1 MRPIPAIGMAAF
13 VLCLGAAV
21 RPATAQ
27 GAGAQTPQ
35 ALQQQVDALK
45 ADLDRLQ
52 KDYQERLAK
61 LEAALAALQGAQSPP
76 PTATPA
82 APPSPPSEPAG
93 PTAAGAAAATSSKVF
108 NPDMAVIGNFLGV
121 GGKNPVEGA
130 RAFEMRESEASF
142 QAAVDPYARADFFLS
157 FGESGVNLE
166 EGFITFSSLPGGL
179 LVKAGKMRAAFGKV
193 NTMHTHVLPWA
204 DRPLVTANL
213 LGGEDGIDDAGVSV
227 ARLIP
232 NPWLFLEATG
242 QVFRGDSDS
251 VFASA
256 RRRDLSYVGHV
267 RAYHD
272 LTENANL
279 DVGASYARGRS
290 FLAGQGTVDEDADA
304 TLVGVDVMYRWKPLQ
319 RSIYHSFTG
328 RSEVVW
334 NRTPHVVGPS
344 KGSGFFVSGDYQF
357 ARRWFAGGR
366 YDLSDRA
373 SDLSLRDKG
382 GSATLTFW
390 PSEFSQVR
398 GQYRRTVYEG
408 ESTAA
413 NELLFQLQFSIGA
426 HGAHAF

>member
-1 MRPIPAIGMAAF
+1 MMIPTRIFAVTAVAAC
-13 VLCLGAAV
+13 LCAPV
-21 RPATAQ
+21 RPALAQ
-27 GAGAQTPQ
+27 APAAQTPE
-35 ALQQQVDALK
+35 ALQQQVAALK
-45 ADLDRLQ
+45 ADLERLQ
-52 KDYQERLAK
+52 QDYQERLAK
-61 LEAALAALQGAQSPP
+61 LEAALAALQTAPAPAPP
-76 PTATPA
+76 PPPPPA
-82 APPSPPSEPAG
+82 AERLPPPEPVG
-93 PTAAGAAAATSSKVF
+93 PTAPAASSKVF

-121 GGKNPVEGA
+121 AGKNPVDHA
-130 RAFEMRESEASF
+130 PAFEMREAEASF
-142 QAAVDPYARADFFLS
+142 QAVVDPYARADFFMA

-166 EGFITFSSLPGGL
+166 EGFVTFSSLPGGL

-204 DRPLVTANL
+204 DRPLITANL

-242 QVFRGDSDS
+242 QVFRGDSEG

-256 RRRDLSYVGHV
+256 RRRDLSYVGHL

-272 LTENANL
+272 FTDNANL
-279 DVGASYARGRS
+279 DLGASYARGRS
-290 FLAGQGTVDEDADA
+290 FFAGQGTVDADTDT
-304 TLVGVDVMYRWKPLQ
+304 TLVGIDATYRWKPLQ
-319 RSIYHSFTG
+319 RAIYHSFTA

-334 NRTPHVVGPS
+334 NRTPYLEGPS
-344 KGSGFFVSGDYQF
+344 TGTGFYVSGDYQF

-366 YDLSDRA
+366 YDSSDRA
-373 SDLSLRDKG
+373 SDLSLRDRG
-382 GSATLTFW
+382 GSAMLTFW

-408 ESTAA
+408 ADYAA
-413 NELLFQLQFSIGA
+413 NELLVQLQFSIGA